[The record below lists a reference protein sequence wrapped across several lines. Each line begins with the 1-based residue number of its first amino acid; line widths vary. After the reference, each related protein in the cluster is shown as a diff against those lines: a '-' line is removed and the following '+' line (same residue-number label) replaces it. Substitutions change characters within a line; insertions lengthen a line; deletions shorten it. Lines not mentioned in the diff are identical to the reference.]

1 MDIIST
7 GQFLKNYIIKGN
19 IAIERLNSDY
29 FIQYKNEIDK
39 IEDKETKN
47 GLFIEYLLELYH
59 NLKSICLLSDFVK
72 VETLNKYNFNEIE
85 SVNNKKNEYKP
96 IVIDYIIS
104 IEAIDYIINK
114 NIEDNIIDSVEP
126 SMIYYIIDYYL
137 SIQVFKCL
145 LEKYRI
151 INTESRSRIS
161 ISSIK
166 QSLYNIRN
174 RKEYESKKVLN
185 KSVFDI
191 LWADLSNNEIISK
204 QMNITYEEFYR
215 NILSKT
221 DDLLLPILL
230 KFIKFNDKYSEN
242 AVLEAMF
249 PLFCYL
255 MPHKKW
261 CKSDSE
267 FMMSEDGAGK
277 NYREYKI
284 ARMRRFI
291 NKK

>member
-1 MDIIST
+1 MDIISIE
-7 GQFLKNYIIKGN
+7 QFLENYIINGK

-29 FIQYKNEIDK
+29 FIKFKNEID
-39 IEDKETKN
+39 IIDDKATKN
-47 GLFIEYLLELYH
+47 RLFIVYILELYH
-59 NLKSICLLSDFVK
+59 NLSSICLLSDFVQMK
-72 VETLNKYNFNEIE
+72 TLDKYNFNEIINLKE
-85 SVNNKKNEYKP
+85 KKSK
-96 IVIDYIIS
+96 VTDYIIS
-104 IEAIDYIINK
+104 SEAIDYIINK
-114 NIEDNIIDSVEP
+114 NIEDNIILRVEP
-126 SMIYYIIDYYL
+126 TMIYYIIDYYL

-166 QSLYNIRN
+166 QTLYNIRN
-174 RKEYESKKVLN
+174 RKEYESKKVIN
-185 KSVFDI
+185 KSIFDI
-191 LWADLSNNEIISK
+191 LWADLSNNELINK
-204 QMNITYEEFYR
+204 QLNITYEEFYR

-242 AVLEAMF
+242 SLLEAMF

-267 FMMSEDGAGK
+267 YYKSEDGAGK
-277 NYREYKI
+277 NFREYKI
-284 ARMRRFI
+284 AKMRRFI